1 MLIVNARCAM
11 MFPYVA
17 VALRRETAT
26 QGGLEQQMPPQAAV
40 IALGFP
46 ALS

>member
-1 MLIVNARCAM
+1 MLIVNARRSM
-11 MFPYVA
+11 IFPCVA

-26 QGGLEQQMPPQAAV
+26 HGGLEQQMPPQAAV
-40 IALGFP
+40 IALGLP